1 MFDRQWQPSQN
12 SQNGVLVRPRS
23 LILAFVLVISLL
35 LGSCQ
40 SLSASEPP
48 VLVKPPEKVAV
59 GNLKEVAPPRTIQAL
74 ASNFNQYQPQV
85 AILAPAPDAILNKTT
100 VAVKLQVK
108 DFPLS
113 NAGDVPLK
121 PHLHLILDNEP
132 YRAIYNFDQAIALE
146 DLEPGTHTLRV
157 FPVRPWHESYK
168 NEGAYAQVTFHVLTK
183 TDSNNPDPDL
193 PVLTY
198 SRPKGDYGAEPIL
211 LDYYLTNA
219 PLHIAAVTD
228 ETLSDWRIRV
238 TINNESFLLDQWQ
251 PIYLEGF
258 QPGENWVKLEFID
271 DQGNLVA
278 NRFNNTVRVINYQ
291 PGGQDDLS
299 RLIRGDVTLAEA
311 FTLTGVTVPEFLPEL
326 EESVETVESVE
337 DLVVPPTPE
346 ITETA
351 EQVEEDEDL
360 NAENQPEITTPN
372 PVAEPS
378 VMAPTDSVAPTTSVT
393 EPVEEPATEVEAT
406 VQTTETQPNPIGAAQ
421 ITPDLEPDN
430 AVNPAIAPNPAA
442 EAPSLTPAEKNLEE
456 RLEVLEDTVAKEIQK
471 PVADE

>member
-48 VLVKPPEKVAV
+48 TLVKPSEKVAV

-85 AILAPAPDAILNKTT
+85 EILSPAPDAILKKTT
-100 VAVKLQVK
+100 VAVKLQAK
-108 DFPLS
+108 DFPFS
-113 NAGDVPLK
+113 NDADVALK

-132 YRAIYNFDQAIALE
+132 YRPIYDLNQAIALE

-219 PLHIAAVTD
+219 PLHIAAATD

-291 PGGQDDLS
+291 PGGQDALS
-299 RLIRGDVTLAEA
+299 RLMRGEVTMAEA

-326 EESVETVESVE
+326 GEIGESVETVEDSVVPTTPAITETVEAEE
-337 DLVVPPTPE
+337 DLNAKSQPE
-346 ITETA
+346 ITEPEPTA
-351 EQVEEDEDL
+351 APSLVSPMDSEE
-360 NAENQPEITTPN
+360 
-372 PVAEPS
+372 
-378 VMAPTDSVAPTTSVT
+378 PTTEVT
-393 EPVEEPATEVEAT
+393 EEIEEAATEVET
-406 VQTTETQPNPIGAAQ
+406 KLQTTETQPNPIGAAQ
-421 ITPDLEPDN
+421 TKADLDPDN
-430 AVNPAIAPNPAA
+430 TVNPAIAPNPTVDT
-442 EAPSLTPAEKNLEE
+442 PSLTPVEKNLEE
-456 RLEVLEDTVAKEIQK
+456 RLEVLEDIVAEEISP

>member
-1 MFDRQWQPSQN
+1 VFDRQWQTPQN
-12 SQNGVLVRPRS
+12 SQNGVLVQPS
-23 LILAFVLVISLL
+23 PLILVFVLVISLL

-85 AILAPAPDAILNKTT
+85 AILAPTPDAILNKTT

-108 DFPLS
+108 DFPFS
-113 NAGDVPLK
+113 NAGNVTLK

-132 YRAIYNFDQAIALE
+132 YRAIYDLDQAIALE

-168 NEGAYAQVTFHVLTK
+168 NDGAYAQVTFHVLTK
-183 TDSNNPDPDL
+183 TDSNNPDQDL

-198 SRPKGDYGAEPIL
+198 SRPKGDYGTEPIL

-219 PLHIAAVTD
+219 PLHIAAQTD

-291 PGGQDDLS
+291 PGGQDALS
-299 RLIRGDVTLAEA
+299 RLMREEVTMAEA

-326 EESVETVESVE
+326 GEIEESVESVENLVIPPTPAITETVEAEE
-337 DLVVPPTPE
+337 DLNAKSQPE
-346 ITETA
+346 ITEPEPTA
-351 EQVEEDEDL
+351 APSLVSPMDSEE
-360 NAENQPEITTPN
+360 
-372 PVAEPS
+372 
-378 VMAPTDSVAPTTSVT
+378 PTTEVT
-393 EPVEEPATEVEAT
+393 EEIEEAATEVE
-406 VQTTETQPNPIGAAQ
+406 TTIKPAEIQPNPISATQTNA
-421 ITPDLEPDN
+421 DLDPDN
-430 AVNPAIAPNPAA
+430 AVTPTIAPNPTVDT
-442 EAPSLTPAEKNLEE
+442 PSLTPVEKNLEE
-456 RLEVLEDTVAKEIQK
+456 RLEVLEDIVAEEISP